1 MQILGQME
9 QLPPKK
15 GLRQDRGRQ
24 QVRNSGVVKEG
35 RRPLLLESVEYNS
48 QMASK
53 QCRVVLLR
61 LVSRDRAS
69 P

>member
-1 MQILGQME
+1 MQILERME
-9 QLPPKK
+9 QLPLKK
-15 GLRQDRGRQ
+15 RLSQDKGRQ

-35 RRPLLLESVEYNS
+35 PRPLLLESVEYKS

-53 QCRVVLLR
+53 QSRVVLLR
-61 LVSRDRAS
+61 LLNRDRAS